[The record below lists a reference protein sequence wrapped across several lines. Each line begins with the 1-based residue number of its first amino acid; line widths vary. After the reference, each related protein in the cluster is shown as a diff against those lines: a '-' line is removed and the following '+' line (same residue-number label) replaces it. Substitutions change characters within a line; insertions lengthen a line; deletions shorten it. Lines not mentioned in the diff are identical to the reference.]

1 MHLLVF
7 FSVKS
12 FLLKVVLFIFLFMNS
27 SSVRLGEVLLAAF
40 TCPEVREWQNLVHY
54 TADFTSPAMQR
65 SWTTWDLDLMGFT
78 APVHSLNMMCWNKS
92 DLMVSL
98 PAPYLIS
105 SGYLLPER
113 SVKLAVLPRVADRV
127 PSFRAIDPIL
137 PFRLDIR
144 KNFFSERMVKYQK
157 RLPREMV
164 ESLSLEVFKNCIDE
178 VLRDMV

>member
-1 MHLLVF
+1 
-7 FSVKS
+7 
-12 FLLKVVLFIFLFMNS
+12 
-27 SSVRLGEVLLAAF
+27 
-40 TCPEVREWQNLVHY
+40 
-54 TADFTSPAMQR
+54 
-65 SWTTWDLDLMGFT
+65 
-78 APVHSLNMMCWNKS
+78 
-92 DLMVSL
+92 MVSL

-113 SVKLAVLPRVADRV
+113 SVKLAALPRVADRV

-164 ESLSLEVFKNCIDE
+164 ESLSLEVFKNFIDE
-178 VLRDMV
+178 VQRDMV